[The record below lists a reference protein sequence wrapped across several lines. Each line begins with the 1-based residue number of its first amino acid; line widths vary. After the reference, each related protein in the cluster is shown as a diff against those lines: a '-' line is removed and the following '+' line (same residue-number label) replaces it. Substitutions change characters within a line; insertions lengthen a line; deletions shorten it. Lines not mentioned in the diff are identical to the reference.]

1 MDIES
6 EIYLMNAGLFLSE
19 AIQASTHSGSLGS
32 KKSLNLKIFAASLDQ
47 TNFPF
52 FTTPVLAKTVDVIR
66 LL

>member
-1 MDIES
+1 
-6 EIYLMNAGLFLSE
+6 MNAGLFLSE
-19 AIQASTHSGSLGS
+19 SIQASTHSGSLVS
-32 KKSLNLKIFAASLDQ
+32 KKFKLKIFAASLDK